1 MHISG
6 GSPVRRKALPPHSAP
21 KEHFRDSASV
31 PGIFLGPQCWNPA
44 LDSTAH
50 IVTSC
55 SPLCMPTTPLLN
67 WAQLLLLAL
76 PELRFTPE
84 VDPLPFHPALL

>member
-6 GSPVRRKALPPHSAP
+6 GSPVRRKSLPPHSAP

-31 PGIFLGPQCWNPA
+31 PGIFLGPQCWKPA

-55 SPLCMPTTPLLN
+55 SPLCVPTTPLLN

-76 PELRFTPE
+76 PELLFTPE
-84 VDPLPFHPALL
+84 VDSLPFHPALL